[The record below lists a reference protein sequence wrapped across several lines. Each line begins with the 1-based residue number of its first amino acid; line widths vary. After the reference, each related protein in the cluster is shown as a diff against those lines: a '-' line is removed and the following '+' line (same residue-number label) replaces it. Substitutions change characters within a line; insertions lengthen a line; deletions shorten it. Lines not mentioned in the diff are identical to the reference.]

1 MKRTAVLIGL
11 AGLLVL
17 VSASLAAGTPSVE
30 WAGVAS
36 GGGRDEVGDYTLNG
50 TIGQAV
56 VGLTT
61 NVPYDLC
68 VGLWC
73 GGGGRAHIY
82 LPLVLREY

>member
-17 VSASLAAGTPSVE
+17 VSVSLAAGTPSVE

-56 VGLTT
+56 VGLTI
-61 NVPYDLC
+61 NAPYDLC

-82 LPLVLREY
+82 LPLVLREH

>member
-17 VSASLAAGTPSVE
+17 VSASLAAETPSVD
-30 WAGVAS
+30 WAGIAS
-36 GGGRDEVGDYTLNG
+36 GGGRDEVGEYTLNG

-56 VGLTT
+56 VGRTT
-61 NVPYDLC
+61 NAPYDLC

-73 GGGGRAHIY
+73 GGGAHIY
-82 LPLVLREY
+82 LPLVLRES

>member
-17 VSASLAAGTPSVE
+17 VSASLAAGTPSVD
-30 WAGVAS
+30 WAGFAS
-36 GGGRDEVGDYTLNG
+36 GGGRDEVGKYALNG

-68 VGLWC
+68 VGLSC
-73 GGGGRAHIY
+73 GGQAHIY